1 MKIKESEKPVLAVA
15 YKSLT
20 CKSLSDVLRAH
31 LSPIS
36 EQLYQGLGPHGDPDS
51 SLHEYQVMPWEI
63 QASP

>member
-1 MKIKESEKPVLAVA
+1 MCYWYYKTDS
-15 YKSLT
+15 KSLT
-20 CKSLSDVLRAH
+20 CKSLSDVLQAH